1 LPPAERSIGDVT
13 ATAER
18 AALLLLIRRKE
29 LGIPDD
35 DAVAGVR
42 SVAMSNAAA
51 VPDAELVLR
60 AIDAFPLNARGVGEE
75 AAAQGARRDYVG
87 TLRESAHV
95 LADRWRNGEVSA
107 YVYLSLVCWLD
118 NRAPDELDAIVTR
131 YARSTAIQY
140 RAATCGAADEPSL
153 RALLIANPRFHE
165 ADYFLG
171 LSAVN
176 ADSDGSAHFARAWQ
190 GISSFTAAR
199 IAAAE
204 QALTNEDFE
213 ECRHAALDVL
223 RVVPG
228 HSGAMLVLLEALS
241 RLGQHPGAI
250 AVGNTLAKGDWYLG
264 DVNYWLAWNE
274 LRLGQPEAA
283 LAHAVVAQRYGAS
296 SKLWG
301 LTGLIH
307 AAQQDQIAARDA
319 FQSAIALDSH
329 DCGVK
334 YHLGETML
342 ALKAVAGAR
351 DAFRSAADCFGARSE
366 RLTEDID
373 VLSSDMTWGAG
384 DDQKFRRLLSHDAEA
399 AQLARLSVARAEG
412 IR

>member
-223 RVVPG
+223 RVVP
-228 HSGAMLVLLEALS
+228 
-241 RLGQHPGAI
+241 
-250 AVGNTLAKGDWYLG
+250 
-264 DVNYWLAWNE
+264 
-274 LRLGQPEAA
+274 
-283 LAHAVVAQRYGAS
+283 
-296 SKLWG
+296 
-301 LTGLIH
+301 
-307 AAQQDQIAARDA
+307 
-319 FQSAIALDSH
+319 
-329 DCGVK
+329 
-334 YHLGETML
+334 
-342 ALKAVAGAR
+342 
-351 DAFRSAADCFGARSE
+351 
-366 RLTEDID
+366 
-373 VLSSDMTWGAG
+373 
-384 DDQKFRRLLSHDAEA
+384 
-399 AQLARLSVARAEG
+399 
-412 IR
+412 